1 MASQDRRLQI
11 LRHQS
16 ALGAWEAVLGVP
28 DARLR
33 GHVHGRYTGWV
44 ESTTQVIRRREVPKP
59 FVPVILNFGADF
71 GVLSPG
77 NGSGGIE
84 GFGSFAAGLHD
95 GAALVESVGASH
107 CLQVNLTPLGAY
119 QVFGLSMDALANR
132 TVDLGDILGAGG
144 RRLVGRLHD
153 AAGWEDRFVIL
164 DAFLAARIADAR
176 SPSPA
181 VAWAM
186 GRLERS
192 RGGVAIGAL
201 AREIGCSRRR
211 LIAQFREQVGVPPK
225 TVARVLRFNQAIG
238 LLGARNGMN
247 WAALAQDCGY
257 YDQAHFNRD
266 FRALAG
272 CTPGDY
278 LGLSLPD
285 GGGVAEQ
292 IHSDPV

>member
-1 MASQDRRLQI
+1 MASPDGRLQVR
-11 LRHQS
+11 RHQS
-16 ALGAWEAVLGVP
+16 ESGAWEAVLGTP

-44 ESTTQVIRRREVPKP
+44 ENTAQTIRRREVPKP

-77 NGSGGIE
+77 NASGGIE
-84 GFGSFAAGLHD
+84 DFGSFAAGLHD

-119 QVFGLSMDALANR
+119 QVFGRSMADLANR

-144 RRLVGRLHD
+144 RRLVRRLHD
-153 AAGWEDRFVIL
+153 AAGWEERFVL
-164 DAFLAARIADAR
+164 LESFLAARIADAR
-176 SPSPA
+176 PPTPA

-192 RGGVAIGAL
+192 RGGVAVGAL

-211 LIAQFREQVGVPPK
+211 LIAQFREQVGMTPK
-225 TVARVLRFNQAIG
+225 TVARVLRFNHAIG
-238 LLGARNGMN
+238 LLAAPNGTS

-272 CTPGDY
+272 CTPGEY
-278 LGLSLPD
+278 LGRSLPD
-285 GGGVAEQ
+285 GGGVAG
-292 IHSDPV
+292 